1 MDLKG
6 QYNKHGGDIMSSI
19 KTYTGVMF
27 DPAGETGAAPISN
40 RMSEKEFFDCLVKL
54 LRQGGSYAF

>member
-1 MDLKG
+1 M
-6 QYNKHGGDIMSSI
+6 HII
-19 KTYTGVMF
+19 KTYTGIML
-27 DPAGETGAAPISN
+27 DSPCETGTAEVSD